1 MSRWNYFSV
10 DKIRP
15 VLLYLSLLKKSAGVA
30 QLVERDLAKVEV
42 TGSSPATRS
51 IIIKGLSVTD
61 NPFSL
66 DCDVNCAVS
75 AFRNCSDCFT
85 AAILIFPPKYIDGF
99 FLMRQC
105 QICVAQSHLDICMTQ
120 EFLDRCQIDAL
131 HDQPIDSQHSLS
143 PSPVSSCFSWF
154 FSPKQVNGNFRPLK
168 HAGPIRP
175 HNAPVEGLIFP
186 IPKSPRPCLVRAFSV
201 PRRYSTY
208 LNLSRCFMIIFH

>member
-66 DCDVNCAVS
+66 DGGV
-75 AFRNCSDCFT
+75 FRNCSDCF
-85 AAILIFPPKYIDGF
+85 AAAVLIFRVYRRF
-99 FLMRQC
+99 FLRR
-105 QICVAQSHLDICMTQ
+105 
-120 EFLDRCQIDAL
+120 RCQMCIA
-131 HDQPIDSQHSLS
+131 
-143 PSPVSSCFSWF
+143 
-154 FSPKQVNGNFRPLK
+154 
-168 HAGPIRP
+168 
-175 HNAPVEGLIFP
+175 
-186 IPKSPRPCLVRAFSV
+186 
-201 PRRYSTY
+201 
-208 LNLSRCFMIIFH
+208 